1 MSFSQVLLLFAFLF
15 PNVSALRLSVSS
27 VGRLG
32 ARATTTSQ
40 PKQLPQIVKN
50 LKLPVWPVWAG
61 VVAQVF
67 DWIGQPKISESI
79 VSTIGGRV
87 VPMTLNELDVSPFL
101 LLAHHSHSFTPLD
114 PFRTATKLFLPEGFP
129 AHPHS
134 GFDTVTFC
142 LTGGLRHRDSE
153 SIQMKYGDGDV
164 QWMRA
169 GRGVI
174 HEEMW
179 DVDKEWE
186 HKRIEIFQLWVNLPQ
201 SAKGNPP
208 SVHRLLKKDIPVCT
222 IGEGISIK
230 LISGSL
236 SNAEGMGDIT
246 SPGSDIAQSPV
257 NIMHLSMSEGSSAVE
272 LQVGGVEECS
282 MTVYVRRG
290 SLLDGGEE
298 VRSGDLV
305 VYRLRPNESV
315 PATVRLTAGT
325 DGLDALILTGVPL
338 KERVIWSGPLV
349 QSNEASFQKS
359 AQVFNT
365 IGRGSY
371 WDYTISDA
379 EWKQHCQKL
388 RLQEVISAVN
398 DASYDPLDT
407 IRS

>member
-1 MSFSQVLLLFAFLF
+1 MLSISKVVALFVFLF
-15 PNVSALRLSVSS
+15 PTFALRLSVSS
-27 VGRLG
+27 LGRLG
-32 ARATTTSQ
+32 NGATTSPSQ
-40 PKQLPQIVKN
+40 QLPQIVKN

-61 VVAQVF
+61 VMAQVF

-79 VSTIGGRV
+79 VSSIGGRV

-179 DVDKEWE
+179 DIDKEWE

-201 SAKGNPP
+201 RVKGNLP
-208 SVHRLLKKDIPVCT
+208 SVHRLLNKDIPLCS

-230 LISGSL
+230 LISGSITN
-236 SNAEGMGDIT
+236 SGGAKDIT
-246 SPGSDIAQSPV
+246 SPGSDIAQSPI
-257 NIMHLSMSEGSSAVE
+257 NIMHLSMSEGSSVVE
-272 LQVGGVEECS
+272 LQVGGVDECS

-290 SLLDGGEE
+290 SLLDGEE
-298 VRSGDLV
+298 VRAGDLV
-305 VYRLRPNESV
+305 VYRLRPSESL
-315 PATVRLTAGT
+315 PATVRLTAGA
-325 DGLDALILTGVPL
+325 DGLDALVLTGVPL

-349 QSNEASFQKS
+349 QSSEASFQKS

-371 WDYTISDA
+371 WDYMISDK
-379 EWKQHCQKL
+379 EWKLHCEKL